1 MIKKKKRL
9 DSPFIFQT
17 FVIQDCF
24 NNVSFTNVYRMVLLK
39 HKMAPKYDLVYDCTK
54 YHILRTSPKLKRKN
68 VEADTLTHVCMYMT
82 AHSHSLVQGL
92 H

>member
-1 MIKKKKRL
+1 
-9 DSPFIFQT
+9 
-17 FVIQDCF
+17 
-24 NNVSFTNVYRMVLLK
+24 
-39 HKMAPKYDLVYDCTK
+39 MAPKYDLVYDCTK